1 MIDELSYDNEIPP
14 NNPFAQLGNKQVLT
28 VQISIHDFEL
38 LQIDDIE
45 ENIEARFG
53 LHLSW
58 LDDRVTF
65 SSLKPF
71 QNTMLTRFDVKKLWI
86 PQLIFEGPKNFFMT
100 SRGNDLFVRAKG
112 RFPLDYEDLSN
123 LREAIIYEGFNTR
136 LTSFKMYKNYFKCD
150 FEFRW
155 YPFDNQVCS
164 IVIRLRQSQMDILQL
179 HSDSDLIL
187 KGADESGKKVFSS
200 FILSGS

>member
-14 NNPFAQLGNKQVLT
+14 SNPFVQLGSKQLLT
-28 VQISIHDFEL
+28 VQISLNDFEL

-45 ENIEARFG
+45 ENIEARFK
-53 LHLSW
+53 LQLKW
-58 LDDRVTF
+58 LDHRVTF

-86 PQLIFEGPKNFFMT
+86 PQLIFEGPKIFFMT
-100 SRGNDLFVRAKG
+100 SKENDLFVRAKG
-112 RFPLDYEDLSN
+112 RFPLDFEDLSK
-123 LREAIIYEGFNTR
+123 LREAIIYKGYNTR
-136 LTSFKMYKNYFKCD
+136 LTSFKTYKNYFKCD

-179 HSDSDLIL
+179 HSDSDVML
-187 KGADESGKKVFSS
+187 KGADESGNKACS
-200 FILSGS
+200 FFVYLVL